1 MITKWITLD
10 PLKNN
15 TTTFRFWCD
24 NKDTDLDFAEYLV
37 DKYVLEFGYKTN
49 GLVKIKLERGNL
61 YYEIIT
67 TLPFSVFQKNN
78 DFFEFVAVSD
88 KEVKGIK
95 YNN

>member
-10 PLKNN
+10 PLKDN

-37 DKYVLEFGYKTN
+37 SKYVSDFGCETK
-49 GLVKIKLERGNL
+49 GLIKIKKETDSL
-61 YYEIIT
+61 YFEIIT
-67 TLPFSVFQKNN
+67 TLPFSVFTKNN

-88 KEVKGIK
+88 KQVKGIK
-95 YNN
+95 K